1 MISKYLYGYIKIL
14 GLFFFLFFITC
25 CKGKEEELKSYKS
38 VNDIRHSKIALVS
51 NTIYDKYV
59 EDSLPGATPL
69 RYDDNTDI
77 IIALESGKAD
87 IALLSE
93 VRAKSFLKTKPN
105 LEIAFSNLFYQS
117 MGVGFKRGDT
127 LRNTFNRYLAQIK
140 SSGKLDE
147 IYKRWI
153 DSDVDFAK
161 MPKYNIPS
169 EGRALIVGTLASS
182 QPFSFVQNNV
192 YAGFDIEIVNGFA
205 EYIKRPVK
213 YLDIKFNGLIAALQ
227 TGKVDLV
234 AACLAMSDERKSKI
248 DFSDTYFITPAAVV
262 VNREKGKYKFASI
275 DDISD
280 ARIGVMMGSTFD
292 EWVTERYK
300 KAKILRIDEIVDL
313 ALSLL
318 SKKCDV
324 ALFTKENALSILAK
338 NSNVGVLSDSLFSV
352 QTGVAFSKKSTETR
366 DKFNQFL
373 KEIKAS
379 GEYNEIVDKWF
390 GPDMGMNSE
399 IDVKCPINGKIL
411 RIGTSSGSSGF
422 VIYKN
427 GDYAGFDIDIIL
439 RFAAKYGYTPKI
451 FEMKFSSLI
460 PAIASDRVDLA
471 ISSITITKERSAK
484 VAFSDSY
491 IDMDAYALTL
501 KENLSSS
508 YNNSDDNR
516 GFFSKIKKSFYDNI
530 IFEKRYKLIIDG
542 FKETII
548 ISLFSILLGTLIGAF
563 ICFLRMGKSRFRKG
577 FAKCY
582 ISIMRGTPL
591 LVFLMIMYYV
601 IFASTSINATIVA
614 IIAFA
619 MNFGA
624 YVSEMFRSGID
635 GIDKGQSEA
644 GIAMGFTKIQTFIYI
659 VAPQAIK
666 RVVPVYKGEVISL
679 IKSTS
684 IVGYI
689 AIQDLTKASDIIRS
703 RTFDAFFPLI
713 FIALIYFILAWA
725 LGLLLEY
732 LNRKLSR

>member
-1 MISKYLYGYIKIL
+1 
-14 GLFFFLFFITC
+14 
-25 CKGKEEELKSYKS
+25 
-38 VNDIRHSKIALVS
+38 
-51 NTIYDKYV
+51 
-59 EDSLPGATPL
+59 
-69 RYDDNTDI
+69 
-77 IIALESGKAD
+77 
-87 IALLSE
+87 
-93 VRAKSFLKTKPN
+93 
-105 LEIAFSNLFYQS
+105 
-117 MGVGFKRGDT
+117 
-127 LRNTFNRYLAQIK
+127 
-140 SSGKLDE
+140 
-147 IYKRWI
+147 
-153 DSDVDFAK
+153 
-161 MPKYNIPS
+161 
-169 EGRALIVGTLASS
+169 
-182 QPFSFVQNNV
+182 
-192 YAGFDIEIVNGFA
+192 
-205 EYIKRPVK
+205 
-213 YLDIKFNGLIAALQ
+213 
-227 TGKVDLV
+227 
-234 AACLAMSDERKSKI
+234 
-248 DFSDTYFITPAAVV
+248 
-262 VNREKGKYKFASI
+262 
-275 DDISD
+275 
-280 ARIGVMMGSTFD
+280 
-292 EWVTERYK
+292 
-300 KAKILRIDEIVDL
+300 
-313 ALSLL
+313 
-318 SKKCDV
+318 
-324 ALFTKENALSILAK
+324 
-338 NSNVGVLSDSLFSV
+338 
-352 QTGVAFSKKSTETR
+352 
-366 DKFNQFL
+366 
-373 KEIKAS
+373 
-379 GEYNEIVDKWF
+379 
-390 GPDMGMNSE
+390 
-399 IDVKCPINGKIL
+399 
-411 RIGTSSGSSGF
+411 
-422 VIYKN
+422 
-427 GDYAGFDIDIIL
+427 
-439 RFAAKYGYTPKI
+439 
-451 FEMKFSSLI
+451 MKFSSLI